1 MALNTAIKEFVLANC
16 TKVWTW
22 YGQEDGSGA
31 EAYFTSMTTPDKLND
46 FSSLDGG
53 SVGGA
58 PTPTAAPAQASSTP
72 ASSGASGALASEYL
86 AAVKPLVDA
95 LKGTAEAVGNVSVTN
110 ATDCY
115 VQSVQLQGALMST
128 MSSFR

>member
-1 MALNTAIKEFVLANC
+1 MALNTAIKEFILANC

-46 FSSLDGG
+46 FSSLEGG
-53 SVGGA
+53 SVSGA
-58 PTPTAAPAQASSTP
+58 PTAAPAQASTP
-72 ASSGASGALASEYL
+72 ASSGASGAVATEYL
-86 AAVKPLVDA
+86 TAVKPLVDA
-95 LKGTAEAVGNVSVTN
+95 LKGTAEAVGNASVTN

-115 VQSVQLQGALMST
+115 VQSVQLQGALLST

>member
-58 PTPTAAPAQASSTP
+58 PTAAPAQASTP

-86 AAVKPLVDA
+86 STVKPLVDA
-95 LKGTAEAVGNVSVTN
+95 LKGTAEAVGSVTVTN

>member
-1 MALNTAIKEFVLANC
+1 M
-16 TKVWTW
+16 
-22 YGQEDGSGA
+22 
-31 EAYFTSMTTPDKLND
+31 
-46 FSSLDGG
+46 
-53 SVGGA
+53 
-58 PTPTAAPAQASSTP
+58 TP

>member
-1 MALNTAIKEFVLANC
+1 MALNTAIKEFILGNC

-46 FSSLDGG
+46 FSSLEGG
-53 SVGGA
+53 SVGG
-58 PTPTAAPAQASSTP
+58 TPTAAPAQASTP
-72 ASSGASGALASEYL
+72 ASSGASGAVATEYL
-86 AAVKPLVDA
+86 TAVKPLVDA
-95 LKGTAEAVGNVSVTN
+95 LKGTAEAVGNASVTT

-115 VQSVQLQGALMST
+115 VQSVQLQGALLST

>member
-46 FSSLDGG
+46 FSSLEGG

-58 PTPTAAPAQASSTP
+58 PTPTAAPAQASTP
-72 ASSGASGALASEYL
+72 ASSGASGALATEYL
-86 AAVKPLVDA
+86 STVKPLVDA
-95 LKGTAEAVGNVSVTN
+95 LKGTAEAVGSVTVTN